1 MCIITILFK
10 NNKFYFLFN
19 MINKILILAENVAD
33 KYKISREHQ
42 DKYALESQKRAADA
56 QNNGIFK
63 DEIIPIEIK
72 TRRNTI
78 VFDTD
83 EYPKHNTTLESLSA
97 LKPVFKQVRHFSKNF
112 MKIKI
117 KYFIIYIYI

>member
-1 MCIITILFK
+1 
-10 NNKFYFLFN
+10 

-33 KYKISREHQ
+33 KYKISRELQ

-83 EYPKHNTTLESLSA
+83 EYPKHNTTLESLST
-97 LKPVFKQVRHFSKNF
+97 LKPVFKPVRHFIKNF
-112 MKIKI
+112 M
-117 KYFIIYIYI
+117 